1 MRAREHQPD
10 ALCILTTAY
19 PTAGLQDAASRMGI
33 HEFLPKPLT
42 IPKLEKAL
50 ELLITRLSVPACGRV

>member
-10 ALCILTTAY
+10 AICILTTAF
-19 PTAGLQDAASRMGI
+19 PTSGLQDAAAKMGI

-50 ELLITRLSVPACGRV
+50 ELLVKRVSVPAYGQI